1 MAFLKTQERTNGDV
15 RTPYESG
22 TSPAWAS
29 GVRHLRIPALTGA
42 NACESVHVEI
52 ISLHLHR
59 NFGSSVLR
67 SSFLHQCV
75 SPQTTPRPSQ
85 LRIPPSKPVISLASA
100 STRTA
105 LSPTVIA
112 FAVASPLRQALK
124 KYSKLGS
131 DS

>member
-42 NACESVHVEI
+42 NACESVRVEI

-59 NFGSSVLR
+59 NFGGSVLR
-67 SSFLHQCV
+67 SSFSSPVRISTADDSQTLSNCAFRPV
-75 SPQTTPRPSQ
+75 SR
-85 LRIPPSKPVISLASA
+85 
-100 STRTA
+100 
-105 LSPTVIA
+105 
-112 FAVASPLRQALK
+112 
-124 KYSKLGS
+124 
-131 DS
+131 